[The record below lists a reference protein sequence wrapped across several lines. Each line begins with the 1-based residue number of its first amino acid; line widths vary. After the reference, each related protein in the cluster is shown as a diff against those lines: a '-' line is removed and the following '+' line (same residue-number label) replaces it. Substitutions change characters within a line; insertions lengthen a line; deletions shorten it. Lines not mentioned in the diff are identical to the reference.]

1 MSMDMIGYQFWLLVG
16 ITSFITAGMIPITVL
31 TVLWLCNDKVQVIKP
46 KKGQSLNLKIYKE
59 RKK

>member
-1 MSMDMIGYQFWLLVG
+1 MSMDLSGFLFIVLV
-16 ITSFITAGMIPITVL
+16 ITTSLTMVVLIPVTVL
-31 TVLWLCNDKVQVIKP
+31 TVLWLNNDKIQVTKA

>member
-1 MSMDMIGYQFWLLVG
+1 
-16 ITSFITAGMIPITVL
+16 VL
-31 TVLWLCNDKVQVIKP
+31 TVLWLNNDKIQVTKA